1 MRLIDRFPTAAM
13 RPHGTRPDGHSRST
27 VDPSAPYASPRSPHG
42 TPVSAPMTQSRSGVP
57 VKRARRSIRLLV
69 IVELAAL
76 AFVLTSSSAHA
87 DTVTLAIADS
97 VSTVLTN
104 IRNWLMGILAGLAT
118 VFLSIGGVRYVMGGG
133 EPGEVEKA
141 KTAFKSA
148 GWGYALAA
156 LAPLVV
162 EILKGIVGA

>member
-1 MRLIDRFPTAAM
+1 MTTPRVRSRTRSARRFTGVLTVVALALVLTA
-13 RPHGTRPDGHSRST
+13 ST
-27 VDPSAPYASPRSPHG
+27 VTA
-42 TPVSAPMTQSRSGVP
+42 T
-57 VKRARRSIRLLV
+57 
-69 IVELAAL
+69 
-76 AFVLTSSSAHA
+76 AHA
-87 DTVTLAIADS
+87 DTVVLAIADS
-97 VSTVLTN
+97 VTTVLNN

-118 VFLSIGGVRYVMGGG
+118 VFLSIGGVRYVMGGSD
-133 EPGEVEKA
+133 PGEVEKA